1 MGSTIQ
7 TILFYNLFM
16 ESFINKFNEL
26 LKSPH
31 FPTSEARK
39 FLKYIGPG
47 ILVTVGFIDP
57 GNWAA
62 NLAMGSTFGNSLL
75 WVVTL
80 GTIMLIILQH
90 NVAKLGIVSGL
101 CLAEAATVHLKPKI
115 SKPILFT
122 AMIASIATALA
133 EILGAAIA
141 LNMLFH
147 IPVIL
152 GSILSGIFCIWLVTT
167 NSYKIMEKWIMGFVS
182 LIGISFL
189 YELTLSHVS
198 WPSAFTGLFVPS
210 FPNGSML
217 IIMAVFGA
225 VVMPHNLYLHSE
237 IIHNKYWDKKDKHKL
252 GKQMK
257 YEFFDTFFSMIV
269 GWLINSAMI
278 IVAASVFF
286 DNKIHVTELQQAE
299 QMLRPL
305 LGNMSALIFAIALL
319 FAGIASAVTAG
330 MAGGSIF
337 AGSYKEIYDI
347 KDVHTKVGTYI
358 TYISA
363 VLIIFL
369 IPNFFKGLIISQVV
383 LSLQLPFTI
392 FLQVYLTSSHKI
404 MGEYANS
411 KFLKICLLI
420 IASLVT
426 ILNFVLIWSLFF
438 H

>member
-1 MGSTIQ
+1 MKKIIINFIT
-7 TILFYNLFM
+7 LF
-16 ESFINKFNEL
+16 
-26 LKSPH
+26 KSPH
-31 FPTSEARK
+31 RPTSEARQ

-90 NVAKLGIVSGL
+90 NVAKLGIVSEL
-101 CLAEAATVHLKPKI
+101 CLAEAATVYLKPCV
-115 SKPILFT
+115 SRPILFT
-122 AMIASIATALA
+122 AMIASIVTALA

-167 NSYKIMEKWIMGFVS
+167 NSYKIMEKWIIGFVS

-189 YELTLSHVS
+189 FELSLPHINWSSV
-198 WPSAFTGLFVPS
+198 ATGLIIPA
-210 FPNGSML
+210 FPQGSL
-217 IIMAVFGA
+217 LVIMAVLGA
-225 VVMPHNLYLHSE
+225 VVMPHNLFLHSE
-237 IIHNKYWDKKDKHKL
+237 IINNKYWNKQDKHKL

-278 IVAASVFF
+278 IVAASTFF
-286 DNKIHVTELQQAE
+286 YNKIHVTELQQAE
-299 QMLRPL
+299 SMLKPL

-347 KDVHTKVGTYI
+347 KDFHTKVGTYV

-392 FLQVYLTSSHKI
+392 FLQVYLTSSPNV

-411 KFLKICLLI
+411 KLLKICLLA
-420 IASLVT
+420 IASIVT
-426 ILNFVLIWSLFF
+426 ILNFALIFELF
-438 H
+438 HK

>member
-1 MGSTIQ
+1 
-7 TILFYNLFM
+7 M
-16 ESFINKFNEL
+16 ESFVDKLTKL

-31 FPTSEARK
+31 RPTSQARK

-62 NLAMGSTFGNSLL
+62 NLSMGSTYGSSLL

-80 GTIMLIILQH
+80 GTIILIILQH
-90 NVAKLGIVSGL
+90 NVAKLGIVSEL
-101 CLAEAATVHLKPKI
+101 CLAEAATVYLKPYI
-115 SKPILFT
+115 SRPILFT
-122 AMIASIATALA
+122 AMIASIVTALA

-147 IPVIL
+147 IPVII

-182 LIGISFL
+182 LIGLSFL
-189 YELTLSHVS
+189 FELTLPHIN
-198 WPSAFTGLFVPS
+198 WPSVFTGWVVPS
-210 FPNGSML
+210 FPHGSL
-217 IIMAVFGA
+217 LVIMAVLGA
-225 VVMPHNLYLHSE
+225 VVMPHNLFLHSE
-237 IIHNKYWDKKDKHKL
+237 IIHNKYWNKKDKHKL

-278 IVAASVFF
+278 IVAASTFF
-286 DNKIHVTELQQAE
+286 DNKIVITQLQQAE
-299 QMLRPL
+299 RMLKPL
-305 LGNMSALIFAIALL
+305 LGNTSSLVFAIALL

-337 AGSYKEIYDI
+337 AGGFKEIYDI
-347 KDVHTKVGTYI
+347 KDFHTKVGTYI
-358 TYISA
+358 TYIVA
-363 VLIIFL
+363 VLLIFL
-369 IPNFFKGLIISQVV
+369 IPNFFTGLIISQVV

-392 FLQVYLTSSHKI
+392 FLQVYLTSSKKV

-411 KFLKICLLI
+411 KPLKACLFV
-420 IASLVT
+420 IAGIVT
-426 ILNFVLIWSLFF
+426 ILNLALIIDLI
-438 H
+438 HKLI

>member
-1 MGSTIQ
+1 
-7 TILFYNLFM
+7 M
-16 ESFINKFNEL
+16 ESFINTFSKL

-31 FPTSEARK
+31 LPTSEARK

-62 NLAMGSTFGNSLL
+62 NLAMGSTYGNSLL

-80 GTIMLIILQH
+80 GTIILIILQH
-90 NVAKLGIVSGL
+90 NVAKLGIVSEL
-101 CLAEAATVHLKPKI
+101 CLAEAATVFLNPKI

-122 AMIASIATALA
+122 AMLAAIATALA

-147 IPVIL
+147 LPVML
-152 GSILSGIFCIWLVTT
+152 GSVLSGIFCIWLVVT

-182 LIGISFL
+182 LIGLSFL
-189 YELTLSHVS
+189 FELTLPHVN
-198 WPSAFTGLFVPS
+198 WPSVFSGWVVPS
-210 FPNGSML
+210 FPHGSML
-217 IIMAVFGA
+217 VIMAVLGA
-225 VVMPHNLYLHSE
+225 VVMPHNLFLHSE

-278 IVAASVFF
+278 IVAASTFF
-286 DNKIHVTELQQAE
+286 YNKIPVVELQQAE
-299 QMLRPL
+299 RLLRPL
-305 LGNMSALIFAIALL
+305 LGNMSANVFAIALL

-347 KDVHTKVGTYI
+347 KDFHTKVGTYV

-369 IPNFFKGLIISQVV
+369 IHDFFKGLILSQVV
-383 LSLQLPFTI
+383 LSLQLPLTI
-392 FLQVYLTSSHKI
+392 FLQVYLTSSRKV
-404 MGEYANS
+404 MGEYANGR
-411 KFLKICLLI
+411 FLKVCLFA
-420 IASLVT
+420 IASLVS
-426 ILNFVLIWSLFF
+426 ILNIVLVLDLF
-438 H
+438 HS

>member
-1 MGSTIQ
+1 MDFLVSKV
-7 TILFYNLFM
+7 
-16 ESFINKFNEL
+16 NKL
-26 LKSPH
+26 LKSSH
-31 FPTSEARK
+31 RPTSEARK

-62 NLAMGSTFGNSLL
+62 NLAMGSAYGYSLL

-90 NVAKLGIVSGL
+90 NVAKLGIVSEL
-101 CLAEAATVHLKPKI
+101 CLAEAATVYLKPKI

-147 IPVIL
+147 LPVLI
-152 GSILSGIFCIWLVTT
+152 GSVLSGIFCIWLVTT
-167 NSYKIMEKWIMGFVS
+167 NSYKIMERWIIGFVS
-182 LIGISFL
+182 LIGLSFL
-189 YELTLSHVS
+189 FELTLPHIN
-198 WPSAFTGLFVPS
+198 WPSVYTGWFVPS
-210 FPNGSML
+210 FPQGSL
-217 IIMAVFGA
+217 LVIMAVLGA
-225 VVMPHNLYLHSE
+225 VVMPHNLFLHSE
-237 IIHNKYWDKKDKHKL
+237 IIHNKYWNKKDKHKL

-278 IVAASVFF
+278 IVAAATFF
-286 DNKIHVTELQQAE
+286 DNKIQVSELQQAE
-299 QMLRPL
+299 RMLRPL
-305 LGNMSALIFAIALL
+305 LGHMSALIFAIALL

-347 KDVHTKVGTYI
+347 KDFHTKVGTYL
-358 TYISA
+358 TYIFA
-363 VLIIFL
+363 VLIIFF
-369 IPNFFKGLIISQVV
+369 IPNFFTGLIISQVV
-383 LSLQLPFTI
+383 LSMQLPFTI
-392 FLQVYLTSSHKI
+392 FLQVYLTSSPKV
-404 MGEYANS
+404 MGEYANNLP
-411 KFLKICLLI
+411 LKICLFL

-426 ILNFVLIWSLFF
+426 ILNVALIVSLF
-438 H
+438 HK